1 MNKPKHKQEY
11 WPTDP
16 SKYNLNLIPEKEENP
31 WIVGAAVLML
41 SFTLA
46 YLIAS

>member
-1 MNKPKHKQEY
+1 MTKRSKNERY
-11 WPTDP
+11 WPEDP
-16 SKYNLNLIPEKEENP
+16 SKYNLNLVPEKDENP

-46 YLIAS
+46 YLIVG